1 MTGEYISQQR
11 QQALDDLTA
20 AQRAFDELSKKD
32 TAAKAMTARWKLR
45 LNNARKTLDRFGGR
59 K

>member
-1 MTGEYISQQR
+1 MTGEYISKQR

-32 TAAKAMTARWKLR
+32 TAAKAMTAR
-45 LNNARKTLDRFGGR
+45 
-59 K
+59 